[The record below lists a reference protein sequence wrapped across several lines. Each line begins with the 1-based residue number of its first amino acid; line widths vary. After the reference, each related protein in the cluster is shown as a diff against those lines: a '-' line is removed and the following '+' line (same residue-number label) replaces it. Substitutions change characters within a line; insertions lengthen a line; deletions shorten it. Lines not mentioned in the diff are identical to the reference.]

1 MKFIFNIALIIATS
15 FVFSP
20 AVLGAKVTHG
30 AYSNAVTTS
39 DNVKGKWQR
48 KEDGLH
54 VWALND
60 DGTYSQIFNGET
72 QISGKWG
79 IYSETKENGG
89 KPDANGS
96 YLWLTASDG
105 QVYCYKIEEVSGGA
119 LKLKNQTIL
128 YEFVKM

>member
-1 MKFIFNIALIIATS
+1 MKFIIAIAL
-15 FVFSP
+15 
-20 AVLGAKVTHG
+20 VTTLLF
-30 AYSNAVTTS
+30 ADVSNGFANNGLHEKLVVTTS

-54 VWALND
+54 VWTLND

-79 IYSETKENGG
+79 IYSESKDNGG
-89 KPDANGS
+89 KPDSNGS
-96 YLWLTASDG
+96 YLWLIAGDG
-105 QVYCYKIEEVSGGA
+105 QTYCYKIEEVSAAA

-128 YEFVKM
+128 YEFIKM